1 MYQQMI
7 RETLAKQ
14 GRIGVKPHQVE
25 AWMRLEFG
33 TLDALGG
40 AAWNRAVREATDCI
54 DAAGDEQS
62 ERLAKSYGINAAV
75 QS

>member
-7 RETLAKQ
+7 RETLANQ

-40 AAWNRAVREATDCI
+40 AAWNRAVREAVDCI
-54 DAAGDEQS
+54 DGCPESQS
-62 ERLAKSYGINAAV
+62 ERLAQSYGLKAV